1 MWESQQEQFLQQ
13 IHGGGGGGNGKK
25 TYQTNVTYEP
35 YLDPDSNSTTVKRHL
50 SNDI

>member
-1 MWESQQEQFLQQ
+1 MGKSTGTVSSTNTWV
-13 IHGGGGGGNGKK
+13 GGGGNGKK

>member
-1 MWESQQEQFLQQ
+1 MGKSTGTVSSTNTWV
-13 IHGGGGGGNGKK
+13 GGGGGNGKK